1 MLVLALYAVLV
12 ATPLLVLLA
21 AGRALELW
29 CGSYRTPRRPE
40 RAAGRDIGR
49 LAADL
54 RRLEAEHRR
63 IARSD
68 LPARVVRLRGV
79 AMAYDDTLLACCG
92 AVGLASPAPPLS
104 ALDRLLTEAALA
116 QQGVQW

>member
-1 MLVLALYAVLV
+1 MPVLVLYAVLV
-12 ATPLLVLLA
+12 ATPIVVLLA

-29 CGSYRTPRRPE
+29 CGSYRTPRRSQ
-40 RAAGRDIGR
+40 RATGPGIER

-54 RRLEAEHRR
+54 RRLEAEHSR
-63 IARSD
+63 IAGSD

-92 AVGLASPAPPLS
+92 AVGLAPPASPLS